1 LAEFTPDGDKDH
13 GLGAVF
19 NGNLPGEAGEAAFV
33 RRVHRLEAGR
43 ADRLQVDQGLQNSS
57 IWRFVADGSDQT
69 KIRVQFTYELPG
81 GIGRARARQVME
93 PIVSMSVRHSDEA
106 LRKQIE
112 ARYKAR

>member
-1 LAEFTPDGDKDH
+1 
-13 GLGAVF
+13 
-19 NGNLPGEAGEAAFV
+19 
-33 RRVHRLEAGR
+33 VHRLEAGR
-43 ADRLQVDQGLQNSS
+43 ADRLQVDQGLQELS

-81 GIGRARARQVME
+81 GIAGRALGKVME